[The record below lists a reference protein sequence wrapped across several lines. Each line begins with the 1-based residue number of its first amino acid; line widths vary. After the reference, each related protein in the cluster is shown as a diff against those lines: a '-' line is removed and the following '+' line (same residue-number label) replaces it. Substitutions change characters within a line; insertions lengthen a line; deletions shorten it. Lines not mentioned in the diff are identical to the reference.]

1 MTLELLTQNV
11 RALRDGMGAL
21 IGEVVQQHEQ
31 DIIEY
36 QRIQLLEGK
45 NSDGEDMRP
54 YYTED
59 LKPDGYFN
67 SRESAGRYAAWK
79 ESLSYPFSVSRNHNA
94 PNLYINGRFHDELGI
109 RFLDDG
115 VEVVPKTMYAA
126 GIMAK
131 YGRNAFGLS
140 MEKWNEVFMERGIK
154 DEIIMS
160 FKRRIYGN

>member
-11 RALRDGMGAL
+11 RALRDGMSAL

-79 ESLSYPFSVSRNHNA
+79 ESLSYPFSASRNHNT

>member
-11 RALRDGMGAL
+11 RALRDGMSAL

-94 PNLYINGRFHDELGI
+94 PNLYISGRFHDELGI

>member
-59 LKPDGYFN
+59 LKPDGYFK

-79 ESLSYPFSVSRNHNA
+79 ESLSYPFSASRNHNA